1 MTIETLNNIKFI
13 VPQILFGKEMILNF
27 DYDSMERISTLG
39 HLGPKILIIIK
50 KIINTLYKIAYFII
64 IYVAHIIIIN

>member
-39 HLGPKILIIIK
+39 HLAPKILIITK

-64 IYVAHIIIIN
+64 IYVAHIIIIS